1 MCCLRCAH
9 KSSFQRACGKPTK
22 AGRLWQ
28 HNGFGSPILSS
39 TSRMMTNHMS
49 IAAPVRA
56 CHNVAIKWPLGCNKI
71 QWITNS
77 SKHHESKFPMA
88 LHTPPPAWHR
98 HAKASSDEKIGRSF
112 VFKMHI
118 LFSWLDH
125 PLWATHFTWARP
137 THSWRETRTPRT
149 PRTHFFQKFVLFC
162 FSVNSLY
169 YLRARIPIY
178 PFTCCTIAH
187 TRNLRD
193 SPLFSHP
200 RDMHAPH
207 VHHVHIFFESFVLF
221 CFSIDCLYY
230 LRGIFPTYAITRTF
244 HLAHKSR
251 DLSLFSQAPEV
262 HRHGAPFGP
271 PGHHHSFPARIR
283 RRGRGFSSA
292 CRRPPP
298 PQARPEGGTRLK
310 SINFSWL

>member
-98 HAKASSDEKIGRSF
+98 HAKASSDEKIGRSYLKCIF
-112 VFKMHI
+112 YFQTRPPVMGNTFHVSTTHAFLTRDTYTTYTTYTFFSKIRSLLFFSQFFI
-118 LFSWLDH
+118 LF
-125 PLWATHFTWARP
+125 
-137 THSWRETRTPRT
+137 
-149 PRTHFFQKFVLFC
+149 
-162 FSVNSLY
+162 
-169 YLRARIPIY
+169 
-178 PFTCCTIAH
+178 
-187 TRNLRD
+187 
-193 SPLFSHP
+193 
-200 RDMHAPH
+200 
-207 VHHVHIFFESFVLF
+207 
-221 CFSIDCLYY
+221 
-230 LRGIFPTYAITRTF
+230 
-244 HLAHKSR
+244 
-251 DLSLFSQAPEV
+251 
-262 HRHGAPFGP
+262 
-271 PGHHHSFPARIR
+271 
-283 RRGRGFSSA
+283 
-292 CRRPPP
+292 
-298 PQARPEGGTRLK
+298 EG
-310 SINFSWL
+310 